1 MLIKMV
7 TIYWFY
13 LKVLFGSTCICM
25 QVVLSL
31 DSTKV
36 TQWSQWEYTISDLYY
51 PCQQNSILS
60 MCCLNKTITTL
71 NQSVFIAVFVTF
83 TF

>member
-1 MLIKMV
+1 MLIKRLQF
-7 TIYWFY
+7 IGSIWFY
-13 LKVLFGSTCICM
+13 M

-36 TQWSQWEYTISDLYY
+36 TGVSENTISDLYY
-51 PCQQNSILS
+51 PCQKNPILS

-71 NQSVFIAVFVTF
+71 NQSVSFAVFVTF

>member
-13 LKVLFGSTCICM
+13 LKVLF
-25 QVVLSL
+25 VLSL
-31 DSTKV
+31 DSTKATGV
-36 TQWSQWEYTISDLYY
+36 SGNTISDLYY
-51 PCQQNSILS
+51 PCQKNSILS
-60 MCCLNKTITTL
+60 MCCLNKTITTF
-71 NQSVFIAVFVTF
+71 NQSVSIAVFVTF